1 VELVN
6 SVLAVAVWM
15 REALA
20 QHPTVTSGD
29 PGSFDRALADFRQV
43 VDRCPLGTPCPGPP
57 VSSGEQQR
65 R

>member
-1 VELVN
+1 MELVN

-20 QHPTVTSGD
+20 QHATVTSGD

-43 VDRCPLGTPCPGPP
+43 VDRCPLRTP
-57 VSSGEQQR
+57 
-65 R
+65 